1 MEADKT
7 EKEILERAINE
18 WQIDGRLSI
27 EQANDLKGSITLKRT
42 ERQQIAQYFFI
53 IALSC
58 TLLAFGA
65 IFIDEKFL
73 EKLKV
78 YFSLSN
84 VMIAGVTAA
93 ISIFWFWYIS
103 KRRSRMGVTTFEI
116 YMVLGGLSALTS
128 LVYVLKDF
136 GNSSNYTAFLFIAF
150 LLLCTLSIIFRSQSL
165 WVSAIL
171 ALMGWFGSF
180 STAHSV
186 QNLFW
191 GMNYPVRFS
200 VFGLIILGLSYLQG
214 QSKSLLFSR
223 NITYLFGMIIF
234 FTGMWGVSI
243 FGNFN
248 HLDEWE
254 KVRQTRVIVYAV
266 LFAVIAGISL
276 FMGIRY
282 KNELARDFGFLFLLI
297 NLYTRYFEYFW
308 DTMNKGIFFLILGI
322 TFWLVGRWIEKNK
335 KLRLIK
341 NKH

>member
-1 MEADKT
+1 MEADKI
-7 EKEILERAINE
+7 EKEILERAIKQ
-18 WQIDGRLSI
+18 WQQEGKLSI
-27 EQANDLKGSITLKRT
+27 QQATELNNSITVKKT

-73 EKLKV
+73 EKLKA

-84 VMIAGVTAA
+84 IMIAGITAA

-103 KRRSRMGVTTFEI
+103 KRRAKLNPTTFEV
-116 YMVLGGLSALTS
+116 YMILGGLSALTS

-136 GNSSNYTAFLFIAF
+136 GNNNGYSAFLFVAF
-150 LLLCTLSIIFRSQSL
+150 LLLCALSIVFRSSSL
-165 WVSAIL
+165 WVGAIL
-171 ALMGWFGSF
+171 ALMGWFGVF
-180 STAHSV
+180 STAHSNH
-186 QNLFW
+186 NLFL

-200 VFGLIILGLSYLQG
+200 VFGFIILGISFLQAK
-214 QSKSLLFSR
+214 SKWLAFSR
-223 NITYLFGMIIF
+223 NITFLFGMLIF

-248 HLDEWE
+248 YLDEWE

-266 LFAVIAGISL
+266 ISALVSGLSL
-276 FMGIRY
+276 FLGIKY
-282 KNELARDFGFLFLLI
+282 KNELARDFGFLFLLV

-308 DTMNKGIFFLILGI
+308 DAMNKGIFFLILGV

-341 NKH
+341 K